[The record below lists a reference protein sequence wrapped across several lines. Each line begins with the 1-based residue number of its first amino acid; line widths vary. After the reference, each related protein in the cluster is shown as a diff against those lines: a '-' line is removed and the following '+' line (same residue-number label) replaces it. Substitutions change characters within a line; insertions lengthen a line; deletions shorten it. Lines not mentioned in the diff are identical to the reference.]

1 MIKSPSFHRSVILKG
16 IFLFLLVCTA
26 VSFSSCQLGEMSP
39 YEIHDYL
46 EGLARNLGS
55 SQLTKDG
62 DLIGKRTPANDS
74 YTGKYNSQC
83 RYVTGRDVVFG
94 GASTER
100 RKVILHGFIR
110 REKGNARI
118 RVRMNEEVTE
128 LQINDDGSFAME
140 LNMESG
146 GNYIMVCYDNFKG
159 EVELVSDDETVLSDG
174 EISSCGKRMPEQRET
189 ASSLLQSA

>member
-1 MIKSPSFHRSVILKG
+1 MIKSPSFHRNVILKG

-26 VSFSSCQLGEMSP
+26 VGFSSCRLGEMSP
-39 YEIHDYL
+39 QEVHDYL
-46 EGLARNLGS
+46 EGIARDLGS

-62 DLIGKRTPANDS
+62 DLIGKRISAGDS
-74 YTGKYNSQC
+74 YTGKYDSQC

-110 REKGNARI
+110 GEKGKARI
-118 RVRMNEEVTE
+118 RIRMNEEVTE
-128 LQINDDGSFAME
+128 LQTNDDGSFATE

-159 EVELVSDDETVLSDG
+159 EVELVSDAETVLSDG

-189 ASSLLQSA
+189 AGSLRQPA